1 MKHPVNAFKQ
11 ALRQGKSQIGL
22 WHGLA
27 SPYVADLCAGL
38 GYDWILLDGEHVPNT
53 VQTLLAQLQAVSAHP
68 IAPIVRPSWN
78 DPVQIKLLLDMGA
91 QNLLIP
97 MVQNAEQAKA
107 AVAATRYPPH
117 GIRGVGAALARAAR
131 WGATADYVARAN
143 QEMCVICQVETREAL
158 DNLDEILA
166 VEGVDGIFIGPA
178 DLAASMGYLT
188 EPGHPDVLSAIEDAI
203 VRISKAGKAPGILQS
218 NVEAAHHY
226 LSLGALFVAVGVD
239 AVLLRQAATALLGQ
253 FKDEV
258 EVPVAQPGAAY

>member
-11 ALRQGKSQIGL
+11 ALRQGRSQIGL

-131 WGATADYVARAN
+131 WGRPRT
-143 QEMCVICQVETREAL
+143 M
-158 DNLDEILA
+158 
-166 VEGVDGIFIGPA
+166 
-178 DLAASMGYLT
+178 
-188 EPGHPDVLSAIEDAI
+188 
-203 VRISKAGKAPGILQS
+203 
-218 NVEAAHHY
+218 
-226 LSLGALFVAVGVD
+226 
-239 AVLLRQAATALLGQ
+239 
-253 FKDEV
+253 
-258 EVPVAQPGAAY
+258 

>member
-117 GIRGVGAALARAAR
+117 GIRGWVQP
-131 WGATADYVARAN
+131 W
-143 QEMCVICQVETREAL
+143 
-158 DNLDEILA
+158 
-166 VEGVDGIFIGPA
+166 
-178 DLAASMGYLT
+178 
-188 EPGHPDVLSAIEDAI
+188 H
-203 VRISKAGKAPGILQS
+203 
-218 NVEAAHHY
+218 
-226 LSLGALFVAVGVD
+226 
-239 AVLLRQAATALLGQ
+239 VLLAGERLRPCGAGQ
-253 FKDEV
+253 SGNVCDLS
-258 EVPVAQPGAAY
+258 GGNSRGTG